1 MPQVP
6 RNENRKACICLVSFK
21 IIVMNVPAG
30 PWLRAAKIWS
40 HFGGTPQLEAQLQ
53 KGTWCELC

>member
-1 MPQVP
+1 MSSK
-6 RNENRKACICLVSFK
+6 RNQKNLHSKFK
-21 IIVMNVPAG
+21 MIVMSVPAG

>member
-1 MPQVP
+1 M
-6 RNENRKACICLVSFK
+6 S
-21 IIVMNVPAG
+21 VPAG

-53 KGTWCELC
+53 KAPGVNCANVNTQCEMC

>member
-1 MPQVP
+1 M
-6 RNENRKACICLVSFK
+6 S
-21 IIVMNVPAG
+21 VPAG

-53 KGTWCELC
+53 KGAWCELC